1 MYTPD
6 ELVFN
11 SDTIEEEKRVH
22 RMLDDLFRLAE
33 NGNLLSEHEKEFL
46 CRSIKTSENV
56 PVKIEDCDYCQNFY
70 FKYLFLTYWHDLSG
84 SSEYNKLKYGKY
96 VSVSKS
102 EKKDDLKELKRIAN
116 DWLKT
121 ISINNHSEELLQKIS
136 KESRDNLKKLF
147 KGTKTDYLS
156 PIIEISK
163 NSLPKFTSLLHTKY
177 IYCMAL
183 LILEKYSPNDLSF
196 NLNEH
201 RIEINEYSVIHI
213 LTRHFA
219 KSMQPSSKKSFH
231 NENFRPSLLIDR
243 IKNIFNTIDESNLL
257 KGHTINNIAF
267 TFKNEVYMVHIKVK
281 TKQIK
286 NIGNVKYNRL
296 ETFYSLT
303 DPNKLKKLYKKH
315 ILHMID
321 ENLGVFIEK

>member
-84 SSEYNKLKYGKY
+84 KSEFTKLKYGKY
-96 VSVSKS
+96 VCVSENEKENDFKKLKS
-102 EKKDDLKELKRIAN
+102 IAN
-116 DWLKT
+116 DWLGI
-121 ISINNHSEELLQKIS
+121 ISIENHSEELHKQIS
-136 KESRDNLKKLF
+136 KEARDNLKKLF
-147 KGTKTDYLS
+147 KGTKIDYLS
-156 PIIEISK
+156 PLIEITK
-163 NSLPKFTSLLHTKY
+163 NNLPKFTSLLHTKY

-196 NLNEH
+196 NLNDYQ
-201 RIEINEYSVIHI
+201 IEINEYSIIHI
-213 LTRHFA
+213 LTRHYA
-219 KSMQPSSKKSFH
+219 KSVQTSSKKSFH
-231 NENFRPSLLIDR
+231 NENFHPSLLIYK
-243 IKNIFNTIDESNLL
+243 IKDIFNTIDESSLL
-257 KGHTINNIAF
+257 KGYPINNIAF
-267 TFKNEVYMVHIKVK
+267 KFKNEVYMVHIKVK